1 MSKGCS
7 SFEAHENQSL
17 GCLQQ
22 IIGIN
27 MNVKGTSEKSS
38 EENKGHVPGKYLS
51 ILYMSIH
58 GLPSKY

>member
-51 ILYMSIH
+51 IAI
-58 GLPSKY
+58 LPEHA